1 MTPFRTAVVG
11 QDYSARRLVAEQL
24 PAVTHLAEG
33 RVLVSVGTTLVQPA
47 PESPVNAMA
56 HFCSARFQLL
66 QLLKKGDGQ
75 PVRQD
80 SNYAVVV
87 PKLWV
92 PPAAGFL
99 MFEAHIRPNGQLV
112 ITPDA
117 NVDPLFLPIPQKL
130 IEQAPWAYAGGRFS
144 VAKCHGYRYLDD
156 AIAAKGELLKI

>member
-1 MTPFRTAVVG
+1 MTPFRHAVVG
-11 QDYSARRLVAEQL
+11 QDYSARRLVADQL

-33 RVLVSVGTTLVQPA
+33 RVLVSVGTTLIQST
-47 PESPVNAMA
+47 PEGTPHAMA

-66 QLLKKGDGQ
+66 HLLKAGDGQ
-75 PVRQD
+75 SVRQD
-80 SNYAVVV
+80 SDYAVVV

-117 NVDPLFLPIPQKL
+117 TVAPLFLPIPRRL
-130 IEQAPWAYAGGRFS
+130 MEQAPWAYAGGRFS